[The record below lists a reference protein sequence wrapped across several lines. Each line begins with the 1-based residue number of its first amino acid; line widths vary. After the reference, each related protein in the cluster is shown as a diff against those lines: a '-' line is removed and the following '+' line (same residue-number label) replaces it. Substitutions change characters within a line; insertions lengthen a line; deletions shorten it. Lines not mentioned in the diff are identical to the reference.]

1 MTSFP
6 DSFLWGAATAAHQTE
21 GNNIGSDWWEMENS
35 SRMHIAERSG
45 DAADS
50 LHRYRED
57 MQLLAERGFDM
68 YRFSIEWA
76 RIEPEDG
83 QFSEAMLQHYRR
95 MIETALDLGLT
106 PNVTLHHFTNPR
118 WFAHGGGWHRDDAP
132 EVFLRYATRAA
143 EILSGVEWV
152 VTINEPNMVA
162 VVHDFA
168 APNQSDEPPAPDAV
182 VTQNLI
188 RAHHLTGAML
198 RERGHKVGWT
208 IANQAYHAV
217 PGYEAETLAY
227 QYPRED
233 VFLEAARGD
242 DWLGVQAYL
251 RTFIGEGGR
260 PQPLPEG
267 VERTLTGWEYFPEA
281 LGIAIRHS
289 ADVVGDVP
297 IIVTENGMATSDDQR
312 RIAYTGVALRDVAS
326 AIADGIDV
334 RGYLHW
340 SLLDNYEWGSFRPT
354 FGLVAV
360 DPVTFERHPKPSL
373 DWLAGV
379 ARTGRVD

>member
-6 DSFLWGAATAAHQTE
+6 DSFFWGAATAAHQIE

-35 SRMHIAERSG
+35 PQMHIAERSG

-57 MQLLAERGFDM
+57 MQLLADRGFDM

-95 MIETALDLGLT
+95 MIETAIELGLT

-118 WFAHGGGWHRDDAP
+118 WFAHGGGWRRDDAP
-132 EVFLRYATRAA
+132 DVFLRYATRAA
-143 EILSGVEWV
+143 EILAGVEWV

-168 APNQSDEPPAPDAV
+168 APNQSDEPPAPDPV

-198 RERGHKVGWT
+198 RARGHKVGWT

-260 PQPLPEG
+260 PQPIPEG

-289 ADVVGDVP
+289 AEVVGDVP
-297 IIVTENGMATSDDQR
+297 LIVTENGMATSDDQR
-312 RIAYTGVALRDVAS
+312 RIDYTGVALRDVAS
-326 AIADGIDV
+326 AIADGINV

-360 DPVTFERHPKPSL
+360 DPVTFERRPKPSL

-379 ARTGRVD
+379 ARTGRLS